1 MTLERSNKV
10 TNVERDKFTKLI
22 LDLLQ
27 LLTLEEIPYAILRI
41 IKQVTWQEGIIN
53 IERNGRIF
61 CIMSAIHLLCD
72 RPFNLLDKLLT
83 LSICNKMV
91 ENTKMNHHF

>member
-10 TNVERDKFTKLI
+10 TNVERAKFTKLI

-53 IERNGRIF
+53 IERNGRI
-61 CIMSAIHLLCD
+61 HLLCD